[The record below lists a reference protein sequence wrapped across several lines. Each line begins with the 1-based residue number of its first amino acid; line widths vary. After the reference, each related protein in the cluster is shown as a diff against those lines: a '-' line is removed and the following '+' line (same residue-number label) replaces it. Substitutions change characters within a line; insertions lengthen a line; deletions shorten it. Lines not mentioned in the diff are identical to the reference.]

1 MLLAT
6 YHMTASG
13 NVATESRSFF
23 VADWVYLVAFAW
35 LRPIFVRVGKR
46 GISIPRA

>member
-1 MLLAT
+1 MFLAT

-23 VADWVYLVAFAW
+23 VAARIYLVAFTW
-35 LRPIFVRVGKR
+35 LETISVRAGKR
-46 GISIPRA
+46 GMSIARA